1 MNKALSI
8 NTKGQQNNSAAK
20 AAAIKEA
27 MREENYLDGPI
38 TNGRV
43 DLDKRIHKALK
54 NLGTATVTD
63 DDKTVTMRML
73 MTEALLDL
81 FEKYEEG
88 NGKYQFDPDEK
99 WSWSERK

>member
-1 MNKALSI
+1 MSKLGIKSDKKSSHAG
-8 NTKGQQNNSAAK
+8 KDAAMR
-20 AAAIKEA
+20 EV

-43 DLDKRIHKALK
+43 DLDKRIHKSLK

-88 NGKYQFDPDEK
+88 KGKYQFDPDEK